1 MVEDSLTVATVI
13 QAALVKEGYNVILAA
28 DGLEAL
34 KLILTHRPRL
44 VITDAMMPRLDG
56 HGLLRA
62 IRANPMS
69 ASIPVIML
77 TGKASTDDEQKA
89 LESGFIDFIPKPVQ
103 PLRVVSRVKRALELS
118 RQMRS
123 T

>member
-1 MVEDSLTVATVI
+1 
-13 QAALVKEGYNVILAA
+13 
-28 DGLEAL
+28 
-34 KLILTHRPRL
+34 
-44 VITDAMMPRLDG
+44 
-56 HGLLRA
+56 
-62 IRANPMS
+62 
-69 ASIPVIML
+69 VIML